1 MKEERKRILKLV
13 KEGKLTVEEA
23 LSLIETLEDEKGEKM
38 KKVNLSKEDH
48 FQEHFYEEAKPKQ
61 SSVGAKLTEWIDTA
75 VKKVK
80 ELDID
85 VAFGSYLDVHHVYQF
100 SALQLNELDID
111 IPYGSVNVKPWNESD
126 VRVEC
131 DAKVYRVNSMEEARK
146 VFLSN
151 AECYPEGNRL
161 VMRTE
166 KKGMKIN
173 LTFHVPQ
180 KVYEKA
186 KFKLFSGTIRG
197 ENLSLKDLKAK
208 TANGVISFTG
218 LFGEK
223 ADFETANGQ
232 IKLAHHHMKR
242 VEAETINGMIDVS
255 GESERLDLQSFSGN
269 ILVHELSPASTAIF
283 AKTATGSIELQLP
296 PQVAVSGEIKTNLGA
311 LHPHLNQMEIVSEKN
326 ETIQKELRFRA
337 NAAEEGQLTVFG
349 ETKTGSVTVKHMLR

>member
-13 KEGKLTVEEA
+13 EEGKLSVEEA
-23 LSLIETLEDEKGEKM
+23 LSLIETLEGEKAEKM

-85 VAFGSYLDVHHVYQF
+85 VAFGSYIDVHHVYQF
-100 SALQLNELDID
+100 SALQLNELDVD
-111 IPYGSVNVKPWNESD
+111 IPYGSLNVKPWNESD

-131 DAKVYRVNSMEEARK
+131 DAKVYRVNTLDEARK

-151 AECYPEGNRL
+151 TECYPEGKRL
-161 VMRTE
+161 VVRTE
-166 KKGMKIN
+166 KKGMKVN
-173 LTFHVPQ
+173 LTLHVPQ

-186 KFKLFSGTIRG
+186 KFKLFSGPIRG
-197 ENLSLKDLKAK
+197 EHLSLKDLKAK

-223 ADFETANGQ
+223 AELETANGQ
-232 IKLAHHHMKR
+232 IKLAHHQVKR

-255 GESERLDLQSFSGN
+255 GESERLDLQSFNGN
-269 ILVHELSPASTAIF
+269 IAVQETSSNTAAIF
-283 AKTATGSIELQLP
+283 AKTTTGSIELQLP
-296 PQVAVSGEIKTNLGA
+296 PKTAVSGELKTNFGA

-326 ETIQKELRFRA
+326 DTIQKELRFRA
-337 NAAEEGQLTVFG
+337 NAAEQGQLTVFA